1 MSSKAIWVMG
11 AGIFGLSIAWELAR
25 RGALVRVVE
34 LAHPGA
40 GSSGGL
46 VGAMQPHVPEQWNDK
61 KQFQLES
68 LLMAADW
75 WHTVE
80 QAGGISSGYAQLGR
94 LQAVADQAALELAH
108 ARAEGAKSLWQ
119 GQAEWRLIRAGA
131 EWSPPSPTG
140 WLIHDTLSARL
151 HPRMALASL
160 QAALASRGVRVEQGD
175 HPGDGPVVW
184 ATGVAGLR
192 ALEQGDG
199 VKGQALSL
207 ALDRRDLPQI
217 YAEGLHIVPHADGS
231 IGIGSTSERLW
242 DDPNTT
248 DGQLDALHQKAI
260 SLLPF
265 LAQAPILHRWAGLRP
280 RAKSRAP
287 LLGPWPGRPGHFVAN
302 GGFKIGFGISP
313 KVACTMSE
321 LILDGND
328 TIPPAFRM

>member
-25 RGALVRVVE
+25 RGASVRIVE
-34 LAHPGA
+34 VAQPGA

-68 LLMAADW
+68 LLMAERW
-75 WHTVE
+75 WQAVE
-80 QAGGISSGYAQLGR
+80 AAGGRSSGYARLGR
-94 LQAVADQAALELAH
+94 LQAVADEVALELA
-108 ARAEGAKSLWQ
+108 RTRGEKAKALWQ
-119 GQAEWRLIRAGA
+119 DQADWRLVRATGGW
-131 EWSPPSPTG
+131 EPPSPTG

-151 HPRMALASL
+151 HPRKALAAL
-160 QAALASRGVRVEQGD
+160 LAALASKGVKVEQGD
-175 HPGDGPVVW
+175 QPGDGQVVW

-192 ALEQGDG
+192 AMEQGDG
-199 VKGQALSL
+199 VKGQALML
-207 ALDRRDLPQI
+207 ELDRRNLPQI
-217 YAEGLHIVPHADGS
+217 YADGLHIVPHADGT

-242 DDPNTT
+242 NDPTST
-248 DGQLDALHQKAI
+248 DEQLDALHQRAI
-260 SLLPF
+260 QTLPV
-265 LAQAPILHRWAGLRP
+265 LATAPILHRWAGLRP

-313 KVACTMSE
+313 RVAQTISE
-321 LILDGND
+321 LILDGINA
-328 TIPPAFRM
+328 IPAGFRT